1 MRKRGD
7 FFIGVLL
14 VCLLDD
20 SCYGVK
26 TENMNQEL
34 KRLIAVGTSF
44 NRVWRQGQGFA
55 LEKSRTVHPCNQG
68 AGRE

>member
-34 KRLIAVGTSF
+34 K
-44 NRVWRQGQGFA
+44 
-55 LEKSRTVHPCNQG
+55 
-68 AGRE
+68 